1 MECIEVQQI
10 QTFPEPLPNFTV
22 EELEQQELLRSV
34 DLAIVEPLLR
44 NASVRTLSPGDVLIE
59 AGAVNR
65 HLYLL
70 LSGQLSIRL
79 ASPQSEPVLTL
90 EVGQSVGE
98 LSLVDHKPASAFVV
112 AESES
117 RVLVVDEELVWII
130 TNSSHG
136 VASNLLFML
145 VKRLRYGNGII
156 FQDRERLERYKFNAT
171 TDPLTGLF
179 NRRWLTSMLPRQMQ
193 RSHTCAEPLS
203 LVMADVDHFKQF
215 NDKHG
220 HVGGDHAL
228 CAAASSIR
236 GSVHPADMVVRYG
249 GEEFLVILPD
259 CSVDSAC
266 ILAERLRRVVSG
278 ARTTEPGGPTL
289 PAITI
294 SLGVAELE
302 PGQSMEQLIEA
313 ADMAL
318 YRAKGAGRDT
328 VSR

>member
-1 MECIEVQQI
+1 MPVQQ
-10 QTFPEPLPNFTV
+10 TKTLPELTPHFTV

-34 DLAIVEPLLR
+34 DLTIVEPVLR
-44 NASVRTLSPGDVLIE
+44 NASVRTLSPSEVLIE
-59 AGAVNR
+59 AGALNR

-70 LSGQLSIRL
+70 LSGQLSVRL
-79 ASPQSEPVLTL
+79 ASLQSEPVLTL
-90 EVGQSVGE
+90 EAGQSVGE
-98 LSLVDHKPASAFVV
+98 WSLVDHKPASAFVV
-112 AESES
+112 AECAS

-130 TNSSHG
+130 TNSSHA

-145 VKRLRYGNGII
+145 VKRLRYGNDII

-179 NRRWLTSMLPRQMQ
+179 NRRWLTSMLPRQIQ
-193 RSHTCAEPLS
+193 RSHTCSEPLS
-203 LVMADVDHFKQF
+203 LVMIDIDHFKQF
-215 NDKHG
+215 NDNYG
-220 HVGGDHAL
+220 HVGGDRAL

-236 GSVHPADMVVRYG
+236 ESVRPADMVVRYG

-259 CSVDSAC
+259 CTVDSAC
-266 ILAERLRRVVSG
+266 VLAERLRQAVSG
-278 ARTTEPGGPTL
+278 ARTHEVGEPTL

-294 SLGVAELE
+294 SLGVAQLE
-302 PGQSMEQLIEA
+302 ADQSMEQLIET

-318 YRAKGAGRDT
+318 YRAKGAGRDR

>member
-1 MECIEVQQI
+1 VQQI
-10 QTFPEPLPNFTV
+10 QTLPELPPNFTV

-34 DLAIVEPLLR
+34 DLTIVEPLLR

-59 AGAVNR
+59 AGAMNR

-70 LSGQLSIRL
+70 LSGQLSVRL
-79 ASPQSEPVLTL
+79 ASLQSEPVLTL

-145 VKRLRYGNGII
+145 VKRLRYGNDII

-179 NRRWLTSMLPRQMQ
+179 NRRWLTSMLPRQVQ

-203 LVMADVDHFKQF
+203 LVMIDIDHFKQF
-215 NDKHG
+215 NDEHG
-220 HVGGDHAL
+220 HVAGDHAL

-236 GSVHPADMVVRYG
+236 DSVRPADMVVRYG

-259 CSVDSAC
+259 CTSDSAC
-266 ILAERLRRVVSG
+266 ILSERLGRAVFS
-278 ARTTEPGGPTL
+278 ARTAEADGPTL

-294 SLGVAELE
+294 SLGVAQLE
-302 PGQSMEQLIEA
+302 PGQSMEPFVEA
-313 ADMAL
+313 VDMAL
-318 YRAKGAGRDT
+318 YRAKRAGRDT

>member
-1 MECIEVQQI
+1 MPVQQI
-10 QTFPEPLPNFTV
+10 QTHPEPPPNFTV
-22 EELEQQELLRSV
+22 EELGQQELLRSV
-34 DLAIVEPLLR
+34 DLTIVEPLLR

-59 AGAVNR
+59 AGAMNR

-79 ASPQSEPVLTL
+79 VSLQSEPVLTL

-179 NRRWLTSMLPRQMQ
+179 NRRWLTSMLPRQIQ
-193 RSHTCAEPLS
+193 RSHTCEEPLS
-203 LVMADVDHFKQF
+203 LVMIDVDHFKQF

-236 GSVHPADMVVRYG
+236 DSVRPADMVVRYG

-259 CSVDSAC
+259 CSMDSAC

-278 ARTTEPGGPTL
+278 ARTAEAGGPTL

-294 SLGVAELE
+294 SLGVAQLE
-302 PGQSMEQLIEA
+302 PEQSMEQLIEA